1 MALINTFCKDK
12 KLKMFLLTLGVFCL
26 CSSPQIIFGDNTDLL
41 GQGDIAVQNKDFIA
55 AEKIFSEALKNDP
68 ENYRILFSL
77 AKAKVELKKI
87 KEADVILDK
96 VLAMKVA
103 NGRDVLVTLADGSGP
118 FAAELVDE
126 IVVPA
131 DDGKNNMQNYLDA
144 QKEKP
149 IPHYRLFFKKEGKM
163 KLIPTSDVTLKYDGV
178 LRRVYEYVQFLSAKV
193 KKQLL
198 ARVASN
204 TSSEMVAIKGDCF
217 KMGSKNGDL
226 DERPVHEV
234 CLSPYKL
241 DKYEVTQSSFQKVM
255 GTNPSLLPVAN
266 HPVDNVT
273 WYEARDFCKKVR
285 KRLPTEAEFEYAIR
299 GGTTSEYYWGD
310 KFDGTKGN
318 FCDTNCTLNIRKTS
332 MDDGYKNA
340 APVGSF
346 PPNPLGLYD
355 MAGNVKEWLN
365 DFILE
370 NYYEIS
376 PKKDPQGPH
385 FGERR
390 LVVRGGGWN
399 SLPYFLRS
407 AKRRSYI
414 RDYRNDGVGFRC
426 ASSQ

>member
-1 MALINTFCKDK
+1 MAFVKIFHKK
-12 KLKMFLLTLGVFCL
+12 KLLKLVLIVAGVFSL
-26 CSSPQIIFGDNTDLL
+26 LVSPQNIFADNTDLL
-41 GQGDIAVQNKDFIA
+41 GKGDIAVQDKDFVS
-55 AEKIFSEALKNDP
+55 AEKIFSQALKNDP
-68 ENYRILFSL
+68 ENYRILWSL
-77 AKAKVELKKI
+77 AQAKVELKKF
-87 KEADVILDK
+87 KEADVIMDK

-144 QKEKP
+144 RKKEP
-149 IPHYRLFFKKEGKM
+149 VPHYRLFFKKEGKM
-163 KLIPTSDVTLKYDGV
+163 KLIPSSEIKLAYDGV

-198 ARVASN
+198 AEVASN
-204 TSSEMVAIKGDCF
+204 TSSEMVAIKGGCF
-217 KMGSKNGDL
+217 QMGSNNGDL
-226 DERPVHEV
+226 DEKPVHEV
-234 CLSPYKL
+234 CLSPFKL
-241 DKYEVTQSSFQKVM
+241 DKYEVTQTSFQKVM

-273 WYEARDFCKKVR
+273 WYEARDFCKKVG

-299 GGTTSEYYWGD
+299 GGTTTEYYWGD

-318 FCDTNCTLNIRKTS
+318 FCDTNCTLNIRDAS
-332 MDDGYKNA
+332 VDDGYKNA

-370 NYYEIS
+370 NYYELS
-376 PKKDPQGPH
+376 PKKDPKGPKY
-385 FGERR
+385 GERR

-426 ASSQ
+426 ASNQ